1 MSRLSGLKVAA
12 GLVVAGIGFSA
23 LRAEE
28 TKKSE
33 APAKPILVL
42 QEKDYFVHAV
52 PGVPLQSDVWVFP
65 GGYRLL
71 HTLKGTGEMK
81 ILATSGTQAARD
93 EKSRALRV
101 HYIETR
107 FLGIASDAER
117 LCVVTWKGNLP
128 SPTKEPVKGG
138 EYRLLVFWLADGS
151 QLADLTLTG
160 KGLPEAAPKETT
172 DKGPLTVNEKDV
184 TCYGL
189 LVSIKGKQIANPV
202 PKN

>member
-1 MSRLSGLKVAA
+1 MSKISGLKVAA
-12 GLVVAGIGFSA
+12 ALLVASVSLSA
-23 LRAEE
+23 LLAKE

-33 APAKPILVL
+33 APPKPILLL

-52 PGVPLQSDVWVFP
+52 PGVPLQSDIWVFP
-65 GGYRLL
+65 SGCRLL

-93 EKSRALRV
+93 EMSRALRV

-117 LCVVTWKGNLP
+117 LCVVTWRGNLT
-128 SPTKEPVKGG
+128 SPAKEPVKGG

-151 QLADLTLTG
+151 QIADLALTG

-172 DKGPLTVNEKDV
+172 DKGPLTVHETDV

-189 LVSIKGKQIANPV
+189 SVSIKGKQIANPV
-202 PKN
+202 PEK